1 MVGTLQ
7 SCRGFAVRL
16 IALYLGLFVPAYM
29 QEVTAAITGS
39 VLDPTGAAIVNAD
52 VTAKDYLRRQ
62 RDAESTIMSVKNFR
76 QRSPKKFA

>member
-1 MVGTLQ
+1 
-7 SCRGFAVRL
+7 
-16 IALYLGLFVPAYM
+16 M

-76 QRSPKKFA
+76 QRSPKKFV